1 MKNGT
6 RFFLITLIV
15 LLLLGYVVA
24 FAYCTYNKYAAA
36 EEIALENIDENSI
49 LNFNQ
54 LISINSVNSSKFSIV
69 NTNQIKCLQVP
80 NDGSVRYF
88 GITAFTLDTTHKYY
102 AYGNTTG
109 FRYIDDNTGT
119 PHEFIGIF
127 TGDGLNY
134 SQIANYISYGSLV
147 ANQTY
152 TFNIIDI
159 TLMLGVGNDNITLEE
174 CQELF
179 KAQYYTYT
187 TGTPITLNGFNEYNQ
202 ALNDIFSNY
211 KYMLD
216 RNALSTQTQAT
227 NLMGTLSG
235 TTMFGYN
242 DENWYI
248 LGAMY
253 CPLFTKIS
261 AASEFNIEIQLY
273 APNSSEKLLC
283 FGTYIDNELNEIYS
297 ITFTGDG
304 TTLDLNFTTPV
315 DIQTLYVYQ
324 RNKSTAAIEE
334 MNYVVG
340 LFNIRVEQ
348 LDIASAVMSSYSSG
362 YNTAR
367 DYYSEGGQGFADIFA
382 RGKAAGLIE
391 ANGTFTAMDYV
402 KTAFITLGEILMI
415 EVFPNFTLGAFFL
428 LPLLTSTIFFIVKL
442 TRGGS

>member
-6 RFFLITLIV
+6 RIFLITLIV

-36 EEIALENIDENSI
+36 EEIKEETV

-54 LISINSVNSSKFSIV
+54 VIANDRINFTCDRQWTMVSNIVTIAGHKYYTKCDFIADSETRLCINGVGYTALYSNSNTHVDNIYTATIEAQWWIYSVNS
-69 NTNQIKCLQVP
+69 NTQIKNL
-80 NDGSVRYF
+80 
-88 GITAFTLDTTHKYY
+88 
-102 AYGNTTG
+102 
-109 FRYIDDNTGT
+109 
-119 PHEFIGIF
+119 
-127 TGDGLNY
+127 
-134 SQIANYISYGSLV
+134 
-147 ANQTY
+147 
-152 TFNIIDI
+152 NIIDL
-159 TLMLGVGNDNITLEE
+159 TYMFGVDNEPNIER
-174 CQELF
+174 CRELF
-179 KAQYYTYT
+179 AVDYYDFTSFS
-187 TGTPITLNGFNEYNQ
+187 PITLNGFDSYNR
-202 ALNDIFSNY
+202 ALNDIFENY

-227 NLMGTLSG
+227 DLMGTLSG
-235 TTMFGYN
+235 TTNFGYN

-273 APNSSEKLLC
+273 APSGRNDRYLC
-283 FGTYIDNELNEIYS
+283 FGTYIDNELNEIYK
-297 ITFTGDG
+297 TTHNGDG
-304 TTLDLNFTTPV
+304 TTLNINFTTPIDV
-315 DIQTLYVYQ
+315 QTLYVYQ
-324 RNKSTAAIEE
+324 RNGTTNEIEE
-334 MNYVVG
+334 MNYIVG
-340 LFNIRVEQ
+340 IFNIRVEQ
-348 LDIASAVMSSYSSG
+348 LDIAGAVMSSYSSG

-382 RGKAAGLIE
+382 RGKASGLIE

>member
-6 RFFLITLIV
+6 RIFLITLIV

-24 FAYCTYNKYAAA
+24 FAYCTYNKYAYADY
-36 EEIALENIDENSI
+36 EDVISDTNSI
-49 LNFNQ
+49 VNFNQ
-54 LISINSVNSSKFSIV
+54 LVF
-69 NTNQIKCLQVP
+69 
-80 NDGSVRYF
+80 NDR
-88 GITAFTLDTTHKYY
+88 IT
-102 AYGNTTG
+102 
-109 FRYIDDNTGT
+109 
-119 PHEFIGIF
+119 
-127 TGDGLNY
+127 
-134 SQIANYISYGSLV
+134 
-147 ANQTY
+147 QTY
-152 TFNIIDI
+152 TGNTSVLTDSKNYNAHKFYVRFKPDSAPTGSVFYLEGSGYQSILFSFSGSTAIERIIDVSFNIEAPFKLWANAQFNYSDMNIFDLTQMFGSGNEP
-159 TLMLGVGNDNITLEE
+159 TLLE
-174 CQELF
+174 CQTLF
-179 KAQYYTYT
+179 VADNYTYT
-187 TGTPITLNGFNEYNQ
+187 TGTLMTLSGVDSYNK
-202 ALNDIFSNY
+202 ALNDIFDNY

-235 TTMFGYN
+235 TTNFGYN

-273 APNSSEKLLC
+273 APSGRDNRYLC
-283 FGTYIDNELNEIYS
+283 FGTYIDNELNEIYK
-297 ITFTGDG
+297 IGHNGDG
-304 TTLDLNFTTPV
+304 STLNINFTTPIDV
-315 DIQTLYVYQ
+315 QTLYVYQ
-324 RNKSTAAIEE
+324 RNGTTNEIEE
-334 MNYVVG
+334 MNYIVG
-340 LFNIRVEQ
+340 VFNIRVEQ
-348 LDIASAVMSSYSSG
+348 LDIAGAIMSSYSSG

-382 RGKAAGLIE
+382 RGKASGLIE